1 MGVTAT
7 AAAAAAAAAA
17 TTTTTKTKTT
27 TGVGYTVGYATTK
40 RFYQLKSGCYNERGR
55 ILSADVVYGKFDYSF
70 HYEKTVYAFQIYM
83 YSV

>member
-7 AAAAAAAAAA
+7 AAATAA
-17 TTTTTKTKTT
+17 TTTTTKTKT

-40 RFYQLKSGCYNERGR
+40 SFYQLKSECYNERGR
-55 ILSADVVYGKFDYSF
+55 ILSADVAYGKFDYSF